1 MTAEEVAPALAQ
13 IAQRWNFRL
22 DDTGKLNTWRMD
34 IAIKQTDGS
43 VVFQYVYIWLSRDHA
58 GKDRLYMNSPCG
70 PLMSESPLADMLR
83 EAIWCNY
90 SCIAITRMKRAD
102 QKQEDEIVVQCVP
115 SLSQTTETLLEE
127 MIYETA
133 VNAQVIIQRFFTQ
146 SSNQQPG

>member
-1 MTAEEVAPALAQ
+1 VIAEEVGSVLTQ
-13 IAQRWNFRL
+13 IARRWNFRL
-22 DDTGKLNTWRMD
+22 DNTGQLNTWRMD

-70 PLMSESPLADMLR
+70 PLLANSPLPDILR
-83 EAIWCNY
+83 EAVWCNY

-102 QKQEDEIVVQCVP
+102 QMQQDEIVVQCVP
-115 SLSQTTETLLEE
+115 SLTQATETLLEE

-133 VNAQVIIQRFFTQ
+133 VNAQVIIQRFF
-146 SSNQQPG
+146 SSPSDQQPG